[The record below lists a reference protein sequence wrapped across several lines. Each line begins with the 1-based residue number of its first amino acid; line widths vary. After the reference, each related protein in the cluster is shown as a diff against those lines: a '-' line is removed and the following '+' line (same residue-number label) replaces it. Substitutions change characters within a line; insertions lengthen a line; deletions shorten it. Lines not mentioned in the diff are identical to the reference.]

1 MISAALIEHTM
12 RHQRWLRMR
21 DALLKA
27 EPPAGQA
34 VLRRLPCTTLQAWV
48 AHHAWHTA
56 QEHFRGAELA
66 AHGEDDAHQMWAVVQ
81 HETAQV
87 YDAVAEEF
95 WQVRAACACLAH
107 RVAREY
113 RLVYAALTGA
123 PLHDEPDEA

>member
-1 MISAALIEHTM
+1 MISGALIEHTM

-34 VLRRLPCTTLQAWV
+34 LLRRLPCTTLQAWL

-56 QEHFRGAELA
+56 QEHFRGEALA
-66 AHGEDDAHQMWAVVQ
+66 AHGEDDAHQVWAVVQ

>member
-1 MISAALIEHTM
+1 M
-12 RHQRWLRMR
+12 RHQRWLKMR

-34 VLRRLPCTTLQAWV
+34 ILLRLPCTALQAWL

-56 QEHFRGAELA
+56 HEYFRGKELS
-66 AHGEDDAHQMWAVVQ
+66 AHGDHEAHQAWDVTQ

-87 YDAVAEEF
+87 YDAVAAEF

-107 RVAREY
+107 RVAQEY
-113 RLVYAALTGA
+113 LLVYTALTGA
-123 PLHDEPDEA
+123 PLYDEPDEA